1 MGKKKKIKLEYR
13 LLSAI
18 PDNYVDFYPLA
29 REMKRRFVLHIGPT
43 NSGKTYQAIEALKK
57 AGNGVYLAPLRLL
70 AYEQY
75 DAINRDEI
83 PCSMLTGEERI
94 DIDDAQIT
102 ASTIEMAN
110 YSKYYSVAV
119 IDEAQMIADPMRGGS
134 WTSAILGI
142 LAEEIHVCASQNAE
156 GLLIKLIRDCGDEYS
171 VVYHERKTPLKLD
184 RFSFEFPRDVEKGDA
199 LIVFSR
205 RNVHAVASE
214 LHEKGYKCSI
224 IYGAL
229 PYDVRHTQAELFASG
244 INDVVVATDAIGMGM
259 NLPIHRIVF
268 LEQQKFDGI
277 EKRELR
283 SDEIKQIAGRA
294 GRYGI
299 YDEGIVT
306 SFGGRKQIRYGLEDV
321 DISLR
326 RAVIDFPESLIG
338 IDAPLSLILEK
349 WISIPVQVGY
359 EKALSEREL
368 KLCRMLE
375 NQTHDKEFI
384 YRCITI
390 PFDEED
396 SKLLK
401 MWLQMCQAEMKG
413 QGYAVR
419 MNIPRIEERSLDV
432 LEQQYRI
439 CDLLYMY
446 CDRFDR
452 RRRVPDITRT
462 KARLSE
468 EIVKLLSQ
476 QKLQQRKCR
485 FCGKPLPWNFSYSMC
500 EDCYDRRYG
509 WEGYR
514 RGKYTKNS

>member
-1 MGKKKKIKLEYR
+1 MGKKKKKPKLEYR

-18 PDNYVDFYPLA
+18 PDNYIDFYPLA
-29 REMKRRFVLHIGPT
+29 REMNRHFVLHIGPT
-43 NSGKTYQAIEALKK
+43 NSGKTYQAIEALKN
-57 AGNGVYLAPLRLL
+57 ARNGVYLAPLRLL

-94 DIDDAQIT
+94 DIEDAQIT

-142 LAEEIHVCASQNAE
+142 LAEEIHVCASKNAE
-156 GLLIKLIRDCGDEYS
+156 ELLIKLIKDCGDDYR

-184 RFSFEFPRDVEKGDA
+184 KFSFEFPRDVEKGDA

-214 LHEKGYKCSI
+214 LQDEGIKCSI

-229 PYDVRHTQAELFASG
+229 PYDVRHRQAELFASG
-244 INDVVVATDAIGMGM
+244 KNDVVVATDAIGMGM
-259 NLPIHRIVF
+259 NLPIRRIVF

-306 SFGGRKQIRYGLEDV
+306 SYGGRKKIKFGLEDA
-321 DISLR
+321 DRPLQ
-326 RAVIDFPESLIG
+326 RAIIDFPETLIG
-338 IDAPLSLILEK
+338 IDAPLSLIIEK
-349 WISIPVQVGY
+349 WIQIPVQEGY

-368 KLCRMLE
+368 HLCRVLE
-375 NQTHDKEFI
+375 NITQDKEFI

-390 PFDEED
+390 PFDEENG
-396 SKLLK
+396 KLMK
-401 MWLQMCQAEMKG
+401 MWLKMCQSELKD
-413 QGYAVR
+413 QGYPVR
-419 MNIPRIEERSLDV
+419 ANIPHIGEKSLDI
-432 LEQQYRI
+432 LEEQYRI

-452 RRRVPDITRT
+452 RRRIPDIMRV
-462 KARLSE
+462 KSRLSD
-468 EIVKLLSQ
+468 EIVTLLSKE
-476 QKLQQRKCR
+476 KLSQRKCR
-485 FCGKPLPWNFSYSMC
+485 FCGKPLTWNYPYSMC
-500 EDCYDRRYG
+500 EDCHDRRYG
-509 WEGYR
+509 WSERWDG
-514 RGKYTKNS
+514 

>member
-1 MGKKKKIKLEYR
+1 MGKKRKQKLEYK

-18 PDNYVDFYPLA
+18 PDNYIDLYPLA
-29 REMKRRFVLHIGPT
+29 REMKRRFILHIGPT
-43 NSGKTYQAIEALKK
+43 NSGKTYEAIKALKA

-94 DIDDAQIT
+94 DIDGAQIT

-142 LAEEIHVCASQNAE
+142 LAEEIHVCASGNAE
-156 GLLIKLIRDCGDEYS
+156 ELLIKLIRSCGDEYS
-171 VVYHERKTPLKLD
+171 VIYHERKTPLKLD
-184 RFSFEFPRDVEKGDA
+184 KFSFEFPRDVEKGDA

-205 RNVHAVASE
+205 KNVHAVASE
-214 LHEKGYKCSI
+214 LQDNGYKCSI

-229 PYDVRHTQAELFASG
+229 PYDVRHRQAEMFASG
-244 INDVVVATDAIGMGM
+244 VTDVVVATDAIGMGM

-306 SFGGRKQIRYGLEDV
+306 SYGGRKQIRYGLEDV
-321 DISLR
+321 DHPIR
-326 RAVIDFPESLIG
+326 RAVIDFPETLIG
-338 IDAPLSLILEK
+338 IEAPLSLIIEK
-349 WISIPVQVGY
+349 WISIPVQDGY

-368 KLCRMLE
+368 RLCRMLE
-375 NQTHDKEFI
+375 KMTNDKLFI

-390 PFDEED
+390 PFDEEN
-396 SKLLK
+396 SRLLR
-401 MWLQMCQAEMKG
+401 MWLAMCEAELKE
-413 QGYAVR
+413 QGFAVR
-419 MNIPRIEERSLDV
+419 SNIPHITDKTLDV
-432 LEQQYRI
+432 LEEQYRI

-452 RRRVPDITRT
+452 RRRIPDIMRV
-462 KARLSE
+462 KSRLSE
-468 EIVKLLSQ
+468 EIIRELAQ

-485 FCGKPLPWNFSYSMC
+485 FCGKPLAWNYPYTMC
-500 EDCYDRRYG
+500 DECHDKRYG
-509 WEGYR
+509 WG
-514 RGKYTKNS
+514 TDWD